1 MCIRDRVT
9 SDDRMNSFQ
18 NLEGLEVLDSSDLL
32 SQGGKGE
39 SLENDWDMDPEEIAV
54 LLFTS
59 GTTGEPKAAML
70 RHKHLVSYI
79 LGSVE
84 FASADEKEASLV
96 CVPPYHIAG
105 IAAILSSV
113 YSGRHVV
120 QLPNFSAEEWIRLS
134 LIHI

>member
-1 MCIRDRVT
+1 M
-9 SDDRMNSFQ
+9 
-18 NLEGLEVLDSSDLL
+18 
-32 SQGGKGE
+32 SQAAGE

-96 CVPPYHIAG
+96 CVRHITSRE
-105 IAAILSSV
+105 LLRS
-113 YSGRHVV
+113 
-120 QLPNFSAEEWIRLS
+120 
-134 LIHI
+134 

>member
-1 MCIRDRVT
+1 
-9 SDDRMNSFQ
+9 
-18 NLEGLEVLDSSDLL
+18 
-32 SQGGKGE
+32 
-39 SLENDWDMDPEEIAV
+39 MDPEEIAV

-120 QLPNFSAEEWIRLS
+120 QLPNFSAEEDKACQKAPGNQRDGRSHDAQANSRMFGRNWCD
-134 LIHI
+134 

>member
-1 MCIRDRVT
+1 M
-9 SDDRMNSFQ
+9 
-18 NLEGLEVLDSSDLL
+18 LDSSDLL
-32 SQGGKGE
+32 SHGGEDE

-84 FASADEKEASLV
+84 FASADEK
-96 CVPPYHIAG
+96 
-105 IAAILSSV
+105 
-113 YSGRHVV
+113 
-120 QLPNFSAEEWIRLS
+120 LS